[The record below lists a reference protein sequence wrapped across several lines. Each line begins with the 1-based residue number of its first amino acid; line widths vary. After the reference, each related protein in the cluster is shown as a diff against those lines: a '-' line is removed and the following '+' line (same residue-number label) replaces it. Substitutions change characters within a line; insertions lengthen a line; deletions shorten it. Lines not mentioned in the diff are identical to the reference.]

1 MDIHIYINNN
11 KKAGTL
17 VRRGAYPLPGAAN
30 GVEQSVT
37 HLNAAQGKVARKEEA
52 RDARTA
58 AASLFFFFYIPV
70 LCAIGVV
77 PSRIRQWWDCAAAS
91 RIHFNMI
98 PPLVF
103 LSPYH

>member
-58 AASLFFFFYIPV
+58 AASLFFFFDLFAFFFFLHPCT
-70 LCAIGVV
+70 LCDRRCAVTNPAVV
-77 PSRIRQWWDCAAAS
+77 GLCCCVAHP
-91 RIHFNMI
+91 F
-98 PPLVF
+98 
-103 LSPYH
+103 